1 MRGGAGVVIT
11 VARSLALSL
20 GLLLGAG
27 AIPAHA
33 RDLPELADLVD
44 RSAPAVVNVST
55 QQFAKPSKRGG
66 PDARDS
72 MQDWF
77 RKFMPRHPQVPRD
90 DEDEEGMGSGF
101 IISQDGYILT
111 NAHVVDGA
119 DEILVRLTDKREFRA
134 RLVGADRRSDVALI
148 KIEATGLP
156 KVLIGDAGKLRVG
169 DWVVAIGSP
178 FGFDHTVTAGIVSA
192 KGRLLPD
199 EGLVPFIQ
207 TDVAINPG
215 NSGGPL
221 FNLKGEVVGIN
232 SQIYSETGGFMGLS
246 FAIPIDVAMDV
257 QGQLRASGRVTRG
270 RIGVTIQE
278 VTKDVAD
285 SFSLK
290 VPQGALVS
298 GVESA
303 SPAERAGIVV
313 GDVILRFD
321 GKAVASSTELPRIV
335 GATRPGAR
343 AVVQIWRRGAV
354 RDVSL
359 VVEGFEEEPVNV
371 AARAQGKRSDSAG
384 SNRLGLV
391 VAPLSAEQRKQLR
404 KEGGVAIKD
413 VRGLAAR
420 AQLQGGDLIVSAT
433 RKGLPVEFRNVEQ
446 FNRFAATVEQG
457 ESVSLLVR
465 RGDTQSFVSL
475 RVPEAQ

>member
-1 MRGGAGVVIT
+1 M
-11 VARSLALSL
+11 SLALVT
-20 GLLLGAG
+20 G
-27 AIPAHA
+27 PAMSSALA

-55 QQFAKPSKRGG
+55 QQLAKQAKRSG
-66 PDARDS
+66 PDARDP

-77 RKFMPRHPQVPRD
+77 RKFMPKHPQVPRD
-90 DEDEEGMGSGF
+90 EEDEEGMGSGF

-119 DEILVRLTDKREFRA
+119 DEILVRLTDKREFRGH
-134 RLVGADRRSDVALI
+134 LVGADRRSDVALI

-156 KVLIGDAGKLRVG
+156 KVQIGDAGKLRVG

-192 KGRLLPD
+192 KGRSLPD

-257 QGQLRASGRVTRG
+257 QGQLRAAGRVTRG

-290 VPQGALVS
+290 SPQGALVS
-298 GVESA
+298 AVEPS
-303 SPAERAGIVV
+303 SPADRAGIAV

-321 GKAVASSTELPRIV
+321 GKVVASSTDLPRVV
-335 GATRPGAR
+335 GATRPGSR
-343 AVVQIWRRGAV
+343 SVVQIWRRGAV
-354 RDVSL
+354 RDL
-359 VVEGFEEEPVNV
+359 GLIVEAFAEEPVKL
-371 AARAQGKRSDSAG
+371 AARAPVKRADSAG

-391 VAPLSAEQRKQLR
+391 VAPLSADQRKQMR

-413 VRGLAAR
+413 VRGIAAR
-420 AQLQGGDLIVSAT
+420 AQLQGGDLIVAAT

-446 FNRFAATVEQG
+446 FNRFAAAVDQG

-475 RVPEAQ
+475 RVPELQ

>member
-1 MRGGAGVVIT
+1 MGAAMLQPVKFMK
-11 VARSLALSL
+11 AWRFA
-20 GLLLGAG
+20 LLLVVLCA
-27 AIPAHA
+27 ATVSTA

-44 RSAPAVVNVST
+44 RSAAAVVNVSSE
-55 QQFAKPSKRGG
+55 QLRPRAKS
-66 PDARDS
+66 DARDP

-77 RKFMPRHPQVPRD
+77 RRFMPKHPQIPRD
-90 DEDEEGMGSGF
+90 GEEGDSMGSGF
-101 IISQDGYILT
+101 IVSADGYILT
-111 NAHVVDGA
+111 NAHVVEDA
-119 DEILVRLTDKREFRA
+119 DEIVVRLTDKREFRA
-134 RLVGADRRSDVALI
+134 RLIGADRRSDVAVI
-148 KIEATGLP
+148 KIDATGLP
-156 KVLIGDAGKLRVG
+156 KVPIGDPGKLRVG

-192 KGRLLPD
+192 KGRSLPD
-199 EGLVPFIQ
+199 ESLVPFIQ

-257 QGQLRASGRVTRG
+257 HNQLRSSGKVTRG
-270 RIGVTIQE
+270 RIGVVIQE

-285 SFSLK
+285 SFALK
-290 VPQGALVS
+290 APQGALVS
-298 GVESA
+298 EVEKGGPADKAGVA
-303 SPAERAGIVV
+303 I

-321 GKAVASSTELPRIV
+321 GKPVNASSDLPRIV
-335 GATRPGAR
+335 SGTRPGAR
-343 AVVQIWRRGAV
+343 SSMQVWRKGAI
-354 RDVSL
+354 RDVAL
-359 VVEGFEEEPVNV
+359 VVDEFAEESPTPKKPQSKRVEPV
-371 AARAQGKRSDSAG
+371 G

-391 VAPLSAEQRKQLR
+391 VGPLTSEQKRHFKSD
-404 KEGGVAIKD
+404 GGVAIKD
-413 VRGLAAR
+413 AKGLAAR

-446 FNRFAATVEQG
+446 FNRFAAAVERG
-457 ESVSLLVR
+457 ESVSLLVK

-475 RVPEAQ
+475 RVPDLP